1 MPPSI
6 SRRNFV
12 SSLALLP
19 LAGACAVPGAMKH
32 PRHYTPSGLPL
43 RRVNVSEDRVI
54 RTVTGLRPFRSSGF
68 VVRAEKLGDKTVIH
82 NYGHGGGGVTLSW
95 GTSHL
100 AMELA
105 HQTGHRSCAV
115 IGCGAVGLASARIM
129 QREGFEVTIY
139 ARDLPPDTTS
149 NIAGA
154 QWTPASVFD
163 RESVSEQFYGQLRLA
178 MEHAYRYFQGLV
190 GNRYGVRWISNYM
203 LGDRPFAT
211 DDLFSR
217 HADMYPEFRSLSREQ
232 HPFPAP
238 YARHF
243 DTMFIEPPVY
253 LRAVMEDYYVA
264 GGEIVVQTFADR
276 RDLMSLEQPLIIN
289 CSGLGSRD
297 LFGDEALIPVKGQL
311 SVLMPQ
317 AGIDY
322 LMIHD
327 GIYMFPRKD
336 GILLGGTFER
346 NIWTAAPNPDESARI
361 LREHQAFFSSM
372 EDPWARPQG
381 RNTRI

>member
-1 MPPSI
+1 
-6 SRRNFV
+6 
-12 SSLALLP
+12 
-19 LAGACAVPGAMKH
+19 MKH

-105 HQTGHRSCAV
+105 SQTGHRSCAV
-115 IGCGAVGLASARIM
+115 IGCGAVGLACARIM

-139 ARDLPPDTTS
+139 AQDLPPDTTS

-163 RESVSEQFYGQLRLA
+163 RESVAEQFYGQLRLA
-178 MEHAYRYFQGLV
+178 TEHAYRYFQGLV
-190 GNRYGVRWISNYM
+190 GDRYGVRWISNYM

-217 HADMYPEFRSLSREQ
+217 HADMYPEFRTLSREQ

-264 GGEIVVQTFADR
+264 GGEIIVRTFADR
-276 RDLMSLEQPLIIN
+276 RDLLLLE
-289 CSGLGSRD
+289 
-297 LFGDEALIPVKGQL
+297 
-311 SVLMPQ
+311 
-317 AGIDY
+317 
-322 LMIHD
+322 
-327 GIYMFPRKD
+327 
-336 GILLGGTFER
+336 
-346 NIWTAAPNPDESARI
+346 
-361 LREHQAFFSSM
+361 
-372 EDPWARPQG
+372 
-381 RNTRI
+381 